1 MKNIRFIILLSFILL
16 STTTSL
22 FAQIVNTYNSAT
34 TWTVPANVNLISVR
48 IWGASGGTGG
58 QDCGAGCTNAPASNV
73 GYIVATFAVTAGNVV
88 GIYPGGVGT
97 GGTSAATNSGGGNGG
112 TSSYTTAYNGG
123 RGGNAGP
130 TGSSGGGGGGGAASV
145 LTIAS
150 AIRLVAAGAGG
161 GGGMANVANSG
172 RAGTN
177 THTANGTSNT
187 GAVGANSTGDGGG
200 GGGGGGGHYG
210 GVGGTVYTNGV
221 ETAGNGGSIG
231 NNRIVTATTT
241 VTNTNTAWVAT
252 GGRIEITYTITVP
265 VTWLSF
271 TAARQTNGT
280 VLLKWSTAAE
290 WGAKDYMIQRSENGT
305 HWSNLGTVN
314 AVGNTQ
320 QVSHYQ
326 FEDQAANNTNYHYRL
341 EQRDL
346 DGKMSYS
353 KIATVRAD
361 ADRLLSISPNPVING
376 RATLQLKK
384 AAEVTIYNSTGALL
398 LKRKYNAGNN
408 TVDLSTFSAGT
419 YFLNTGHERLL
430 FIIK

>member
-1 MKNIRFIILLSFILL
+1 MKNIRFIILLSFTLL
-16 STTTSL
+16 STTISL
-22 FAQIVNTYNSAT
+22 FAQIVNNYTSAT

-58 QDCGAGCTNAPASNV
+58 QDCGVGCTNAAASNV
-73 GYIVATFAVTAGNVV
+73 GYIVATFAVTAGNVI
-88 GIYPGGVGT
+88 GIYPGAAGVNGSN
-97 GGTSAATNSGGGNGG
+97 GVTNSGGGAGG
-112 TSSYTTAYNGG
+112 VASYSTAYNGG
-123 RGGNAGP
+123 RGGNTGP

-172 RAGTN
+172 RVGSNTNTPNGTLNVGTN
-177 THTANGTSNT
+177 
-187 GAVGANSTGDGGG
+187 GANSTGDGGG

-210 GVGGTVYTNGV
+210 GTGGSVYATGG
-221 ETAGNGGSIG
+221 ETAGNGGTIG
-231 NNRIVTATTT
+231 GNRVVSATST
-241 VTNTNTAWVAT
+241 VTNGTTARVGT
-252 GGRIEITYTITVP
+252 GGQIEITYTITVP
-265 VTWLSF
+265 VTWLNF
-271 TAARQTNGT
+271 TASRQTNGA

-290 WGAKDYMIQRSENGT
+290 WGAKDYIIQRSENGIN
-305 HWSNLGTVN
+305 WDNLGTVN

-346 DGKMSYS
+346 DDKMSYS

-384 AAEVTIYNSTGALL
+384 AAEVTIYSSTGALL

-408 TVDLSTFSAGT
+408 TLDLSAFSAGT
-419 YFLNTGHERLL
+419 YFLSTGHERLL